1 MEKIGVQE
9 IKELFAGLGQMM
21 DLIMLRLKV
30 LESQWTKGMKQKGG
44 GEELLLKFFIHMV
57 FKTHCY
63 KQIYSDKQL
72 THTTSLYSSPNI
84 MNCLHI

>member
-30 LESQWTKGMKQKGG
+30 LESQWTKGIKQKEGG
-44 GEELLLKFFIHMV
+44 RAFTKI
-57 FKTHCY
+57 
-63 KQIYSDKQL
+63 
-72 THTTSLYSSPNI
+72 LYS
-84 MNCLHI
+84 HGF